1 VERLGLNGSRAR
13 GWGQALSLD
22 GLTMPWRE
30 CLGGPETGQSPREKP
45 KLGLLVPIP
54 WRHFAPICVV
64 LQRDSSK
71 RMAISTQMTA

>member
-1 VERLGLNGSRAR
+1 
-13 GWGQALSLD
+13 
-22 GLTMPWRE
+22 MPWRE